1 MPPIERPAGPVTER
15 RAFSF
20 QDYCVERLN
29 LYQSLSCLTEHW
41 FRVRLSERTRLSGE
55 LGNRLVAQPTFSANP
70 HPLIPVGNLTY
81 IEAQHFLSLGK
92 VRVDLGPL
100 NVLVGPNGAG
110 KTNLLRTI
118 EFLGETARTDL
129 VPAVNHF
136 GGFNALFFRGDLG
149 RRPRRI
155 RLAIGAQIT
164 RYASSNAA
172 DEYELT
178 FWEHSAKMPTGP
190 VRLLQRDETFTFKR
204 TRGQG
209 RRITITGSHVDI
221 TGDPGEQPPTRLSL
235 AAASSGLSTLRRL
248 GKQYGAEQIDE
259 LATLLESFRV
269 FEPDVAKARQPHRL
283 LAGEPVH
290 LAADAANLAA
300 YVAWLAEAH
309 PDVFEALVDDL
320 RYITPGFAELRLV
333 PLGGSGPGVSIEIK
347 ETGLRGTTPLASASF
362 GTIRALALLAML
374 HDPDPPKL
382 TCVEEVDHG
391 LHPYALDRIVE
402 RLRDASTRTQV
413 LAATHSPALVNRL
426 SPDELI
432 VCERDTE
439 TGASRIP
446 AIAPADVRTMYRE
459 DELRLGELWFSGAL
473 GGVI

>member
-1 MPPIERPAGPVTER
+1 
-15 RAFSF
+15 
-20 QDYCVERLN
+20 
-29 LYQSLSCLTEHW
+29 
-41 FRVRLSERTRLSGE
+41 
-55 LGNRLVAQPTFSANP
+55 
-70 HPLIPVGNLTY
+70 VGNLTY

-118 EFLGETARTDL
+118 ELLGEIARTDL

-136 GGFNALFFRGDLG
+136 GGFN
-149 RRPRRI
+149 
-155 RLAIGAQIT
+155 
-164 RYASSNAA
+164 
-172 DEYELT
+172 
-178 FWEHSAKMPTGP
+178 
-190 VRLLQRDETFTFKR
+190 
-204 TRGQG
+204 
-209 RRITITGSHVDI
+209 
-221 TGDPGEQPPTRLSL
+221 
-235 AAASSGLSTLRRL
+235 
-248 GKQYGAEQIDE
+248 
-259 LATLLESFRV
+259 
-269 FEPDVAKARQPHRL
+269 
-283 LAGEPVH
+283 
-290 LAADAANLAA
+290 
-300 YVAWLAEAH
+300 VAWLAEAS
-309 PDVFEALVDDL
+309 PEVFEVLVDDL
-320 RYITPGFAELRLV
+320 RYITPGFTQLRLV
-333 PLGGSGPGVSIEIK
+333 PLGGSSPGVSIEIEEK
-347 ETGLRGTTPLASASF
+347 GLRGTTPLASASF

-426 SPDELI
+426 GPDELI
-432 VCERDTE
+432 VCERDPE

-446 AIAPADVRTMYRE
+446 AIAPADVRKMYRE

>member
-1 MPPIERPAGPVTER
+1 M
-15 RAFSF
+15 AFWA
-20 QDYCVERLN
+20 
-29 LYQSLSCLTEHW
+29 QSLSCLTEHW
-41 FRVRLSERTRLSGE
+41 FRVRLSASIRFPEG
-55 LGNRLVAQPTFSANP
+55 LGNRLVAQSAPSANP

-136 GGFNALFFRGDLG
+136 GGFNALFFRGELG
-149 RRPRRI
+149 RRPRSI

-164 RYASSNAA
+164 RYASFNAP

-178 FWEHSAKMPTGP
+178 FWEHSAKMLTGP
-190 VRLLQRDETFTFKR
+190 VKLLQRNETFTFKR

-221 TGDPGEQPPTRLSL
+221 TGDPKNQPPTRLSL

-248 GKQYGAEQIDE
+248 GNQYGAEQIDE

-269 FEPDVAKARQPHRL
+269 FEPDVAKARQPNRL
-283 LAGEPVH
+283 VTGEPVH
-290 LAADAANLAA
+290 LAADASNLAA
-300 YVAWLAEAH
+300 YVAWLAEAN

-320 RYITPGFAELRLV
+320 RYIAPGFSELRLV
-333 PLGGSGPGVSIEIK
+333 PLGGSSPGVSIEIEEK
-347 ETGLRGTTPLASASF
+347 GLRGTTPLASASF

-426 SPDELI
+426 RPDELI
-432 VCERDTE
+432 VCERDSE

-446 AIAPADVRTMYRE
+446 AIAPADVRKMYRE
-459 DELRLGELWFSGAL
+459 DELRLGELWFSGAF
-473 GGVI
+473 GGVM

>member
-1 MPPIERPAGPVTER
+1 MR
-15 RAFSF
+15 S
-20 QDYCVERLN
+20 
-29 LYQSLSCLTEHW
+29 
-41 FRVRLSERTRLSGE
+41 
-55 LGNRLVAQPTFSANP
+55 
-70 HPLIPVGNLTY
+70 LTY

-92 VRVDLGPL
+92 IRVDLGPF

-129 VPAVNHF
+129 VPTVGHF
-136 GGFNALFFRGDLG
+136 GGFSALFFGGDLG
-149 RRPRRI
+149 KRPRSI

-164 RYASSNAA
+164 RDASTNAP

-178 FWEHSAKMPTGP
+178 FWEQSAKLPTGP
-190 VRLLQRDETFTFKR
+190 VKVLQRNETFTFKR
-204 TRGQG
+204 TSGQG
-209 RRITITGSHVDI
+209 RRISIKGSHVDI
-221 TGDPGEQPPTRLSL
+221 TDDPEAKQPTRLSL

-259 LATLLESFRV
+259 LAILLESFRV
-269 FEPDVAKARQPHRL
+269 FEPNVAKARLPHRMIV
-283 LAGEPVH
+283 GEQVH
-290 LAADAANLAA
+290 LAPDASNLAA
-300 YVAWLAEAH
+300 YVAWLAEAE
-309 PDVFEALVDDL
+309 PEIFNALVDDL
-320 RYITPGFAELRLV
+320 RYIVPGLAAIRLV
-333 PLGGSGPGVSIEIK
+333 PLGGSSPGVSIEL
-347 ETGLRGTTPLASASF
+347 EEQGLRGTTPLASASF

-374 HDPDPPKL
+374 HDPAPPRL

-402 RLRDASTRTQV
+402 RLREASTRTQI

-426 SPDELI
+426 EPDELI
-432 VCERDTE
+432 VCERDPE

-446 AIAPADVRTMYRE
+446 AIAPAQVRKMFRE